1 MAKSALNS
9 SCNGSKSRRTAN
21 RTNRKVVRPFLRVT
35 ECVQNWSFSSLYCK
49 LAQHKGNHKGPYRKY
64 EYIGLFSRFS
74 THIHTLLGS
83 TGTVMWTGKLFHPK
97 ALLAVVGTVPTQ
109 TMILPPSIPAQEE
122 HSFQVPFLASTHS
135 PLAFF
140 LIRSLRPM
148 QSPSYPTDHHGK
160 SKLYVVQQRML
171 QQILKSQRAIC
182 PRIMD
187 IWPSFTIYIHS
198 HSIVPLIENFKYF
211 FCFLLAFFKSLRFCE
226 FYKLFLD
233 ISGNI
238 ISCQYR
244 VVRV

>member
-1 MAKSALNS
+1 
-9 SCNGSKSRRTAN
+9 
-21 RTNRKVVRPFLRVT
+21 
-35 ECVQNWSFSSLYCK
+35 
-49 LAQHKGNHKGPYRKY
+49 
-64 EYIGLFSRFS
+64 
-74 THIHTLLGS
+74 
-83 TGTVMWTGKLFHPK
+83 
-97 ALLAVVGTVPTQ
+97 
-109 TMILPPSIPAQEE
+109 
-122 HSFQVPFLASTHS
+122 
-135 PLAFF
+135 
-140 LIRSLRPM
+140 M

-160 SKLYVVQQRML
+160 SKLCVVQQRML
-171 QQILKSQRAIC
+171 QQIFKSQRAIC

-211 FCFLLAFFKSLRFCE
+211 FAFSFAFFKSLRFCE

>member
-122 HSFQVPFLASTHS
+122 HSFQVPFLASKHS
-135 PLAFF
+135 PLTF
-140 LIRSLRPM
+140 LSGAYAVPFRILLIITVKVNSIWFNNAHYNKFLNLR
-148 QSPSYPTDHHGK
+148 G
-160 SKLYVVQQRML
+160 LYVHAL
-171 QQILKSQRAIC
+171 WILDLSSQ
-182 PRIMD
+182 
-187 IWPSFTIYIHS
+187 FIYTHT
-198 HSIVPLIENFKYF
+198 V
-211 FCFLLAFFKSLRFCE
+211 
-226 FYKLFLD
+226 
-233 ISGNI
+233 
-238 ISCQYR
+238 
-244 VVRV
+244 

>member
-9 SCNGSKSRRTAN
+9 SCNGSKNRRTAN
-21 RTNRKVVRPFLRVT
+21 RTNRKAVRPFLRMT

-49 LAQHKGNHKGPYRKY
+49 LAQHKGNYKGPYRKY

-74 THIHTLLGS
+74 THIHTLFGS

-109 TMILPPSIPAQEE
+109 AMILPPSIPAQEE

-148 QSPSYPTDHHGK
+148 QSPSYPTDHRGK

-171 QQILKSQRAIC
+171 QQILKSQRATC

-187 IWPSFTIYIHS
+187 MWPSFTIYIHS

-211 FCFLLAFFKSLRFCE
+211 LLSPLLFSNLYVSVNFINFFLIFLA
-226 FYKLFLD
+226 
-233 ISGNI
+233 ISYLANI
-238 ISCQYR
+238 GL
-244 VVRV
+244 